1 MTETLLL
8 NYVPDLYLKRF
19 MLCKKAVY
27 DVSLEANPCCDFQTI
42 TYFVYLPSHIK
53 CWLINKHIL
62 IIITTKKNIFTY
74 KIGQIKRLQML

>member
-27 DVSLEANPCCDFQTI
+27 DVSLEGNPRCDFQTI

-53 CWLINKHIL
+53 C
-62 IIITTKKNIFTY
+62 
-74 KIGQIKRLQML
+74 